1 MTSLLAGSSPPAT
14 SQDKWRFS
22 GVPPMAL
29 LIASSIVLVTVIL
42 IVTGLAAGYLR
53 EQAIGIAETE
63 LARLD
68 AVFAEVADRSLRNGS
83 LTKSQPDSAALPMT
97 ELAASYRAAAL
108 GEDATVSLLR
118 DDGTVLGQF
127 PAAAN
132 LHAISGA
139 LRDAVRHRIAATLRE
154 PGRDGGRWR
163 IAAVHPIPDAP
174 VSVVL
179 SRGGDEALEDW
190 SQQAL
195 LFGVFAVAGTVAIGL
210 MAYLIA
216 GQFRFHNA
224 LVVARAESIEAEHAR
239 LVAEAELLKKER
251 LSVLGQLTAT
261 VAHELR
267 NPLSAIR
274 NTVFTV
280 KEMAASGAMKL
291 ERPIARMER
300 SIERC
305 DRIITDLLEYTRT
318 RDLRCSPVGFDQWLQ
333 ELLAEQAVPAGITLA
348 RELHAGDAVARI
360 DAERVRRIFINLID
374 NAAQALNEQPGNANK
389 RITVRTLADRD
400 TVEFAVADNG
410 PGIAPENRGR
420 IFEPLFST
428 KNFGTGLGLA
438 TVKQIV
444 GEHCGTI
451 GIDSDVGRGTT
462 ITVRLPLEPAK
473 AAA

>member
-22 GVPPMAL
+22 GVPPVAL

-42 IVTGLAAGYLR
+42 IMTGLAAGYLR

-118 DDGTVLGQF
+118 DDGTVLGQI
-127 PAAAN
+127 PCRREPSRHIWRTARRRPSPHRGDIARTRSRRRQVADS
-132 LHAISGA
+132 SGA
-139 LRDAVRHRIAATLRE
+139 PD
-154 PGRDGGRWR
+154 PGRSGF
-163 IAAVHPIPDAP
+163 
-174 VSVVL
+174 
-179 SRGGDEALEDW
+179 RGTQPRRDEALEDW

-389 RITVRTLADRD
+389 RITCARWPTATRSNLRWPITAPGSRRRT
-400 TVEFAVADNG
+400 
-410 PGIAPENRGR
+410 
-420 IFEPLFST
+420 
-428 KNFGTGLGLA
+428 
-438 TVKQIV
+438 
-444 GEHCGTI
+444 
-451 GIDSDVGRGTT
+451 
-462 ITVRLPLEPAK
+462 
-473 AAA
+473 AAASSSRCSAPRTSAPASVWQR

>member
-1 MTSLLAGSSPPAT
+1 MTSLLAGASPLAT
-14 SQDKWRFS
+14 NQDKWRFS
-22 GVPPMAL
+22 GIRPVTL

-42 IVTGLAAGYLR
+42 IATGLAAGYLR

-83 LTKSQPDSAALPMT
+83 PSTSQPDSAALPMG

-108 GEDATVSLLR
+108 GEDATVSLVR
-118 DDGTVLGQF
+118 DDGTVLAQF

-132 LHAISGA
+132 PHAVSGA
-139 LRDAVRHRIAATLRE
+139 LHDAVRHRTAATLQE

-195 LFGVFAVAGTVAIGL
+195 LFGAFAVAGAVAIGI

-216 GQFRFHNA
+216 GQFRFHSA

-239 LVAEAELLKKER
+239 LAAEAELLKRER

-274 NTVFTV
+274 NTLFTV
-280 KEMAASGAMKL
+280 KEMAAMPARQTRPADRPHGAQHRALRPDHLRPARIHPQSRTEPQPDRVSTDGSPRCWLRNRQFRRTSCCRPNWRPAMQSSRPMPTGFAASSSTWSTTPRRRSARR
-291 ERPIARMER
+291 RPIAR
-300 SIERC
+300 S
-305 DRIITDLLEYTRT
+305 
-318 RDLRCSPVGFDQWLQ
+318 
-333 ELLAEQAVPAGITLA
+333 GITCA
-348 RELHAGDAVARI
+348 PPADGELVA
-360 DAERVRRIFINLID
+360 
-374 NAAQALNEQPGNANK
+374 
-389 RITVRTLADRD
+389 
-400 TVEFAVADNG
+400 
-410 PGIAPENRGR
+410 
-420 IFEPLFST
+420 
-428 KNFGTGLGLA
+428 
-438 TVKQIV
+438 
-444 GEHCGTI
+444 
-451 GIDSDVGRGTT
+451 
-462 ITVRLPLEPAK
+462 
-473 AAA
+473 